1 MVHQLISEL
10 DSGSKNVMTQK
21 RIITY
26 YMHNHS
32 STIPDLAKEIDLSIP
47 TVTKFITEMCDAGYL
62 VSYGKQESTEGRPPN
77 LYGLNPDSGYLVGVD
92 IKSYCINIG
101 LMNFT
106 GDMIDLQMEIECH
119 LENTPEGLEELCR
132 HIRNFIDQTPVD
144 KTKILQIG
152 VNISGRV
159 NPEEGYSFSTFNFEE
174 RPLADI
180 LSEKLNYPV
189 SIDNDT
195 RAMAYGELMKGVVKG
210 EKNIVY
216 INLSWGLGSAFVIDG
231 KICSGRSGFSG
242 EFGHFNVFDNEIICR
257 CGKKG
262 CLQTEV
268 SGEALHRVLCERVRA
283 GQSSIL
289 SERILSGKTP
299 LMLDEIIAATNKEDV
314 LCIELVEEIGRKLGR
329 YLAGLINLM
338 NPELVVI
345 GGTLALTGDY
355 VLQPVKSAV
364 RKYSLNLVS
373 RDSAIVLSKLQDKA
387 GVVGACMLSRCK
399 LFES

>member
-1 MVHQLISEL
+1 
-10 DSGSKNVMTQK
+10 
-21 RIITY
+21 
-26 YMHNHS
+26 
-32 STIPDLAKEIDLSIP
+32 
-47 TVTKFITEMCDAGYL
+47 
-62 VSYGKQESTEGRPPN
+62 
-77 LYGLNPDSGYLVGVD
+77 
-92 IKSYCINIG
+92 
-101 LMNFT
+101 MNFT

-231 KICSGRSGFSG
+231 KIYSGRSGFSG
-242 EFGHFNVFDNEIICR
+242 EFGHF
-257 CGKKG
+257 
-262 CLQTEV
+262 
-268 SGEALHRVLCERVRA
+268 
-283 GQSSIL
+283 
-289 SERILSGKTP
+289 
-299 LMLDEIIAATNKEDV
+299 
-314 LCIELVEEIGRKLGR
+314 
-329 YLAGLINLM
+329 
-338 NPELVVI
+338 
-345 GGTLALTGDY
+345 
-355 VLQPVKSAV
+355 
-364 RKYSLNLVS
+364 
-373 RDSAIVLSKLQDKA
+373 
-387 GVVGACMLSRCK
+387 
-399 LFES
+399 